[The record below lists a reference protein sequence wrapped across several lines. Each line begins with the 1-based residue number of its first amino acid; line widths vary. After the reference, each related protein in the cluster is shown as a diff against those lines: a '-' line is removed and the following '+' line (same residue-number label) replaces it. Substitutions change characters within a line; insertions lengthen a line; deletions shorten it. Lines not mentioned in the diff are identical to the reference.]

1 MQSPRKAKTGSRSSR
16 SRLKVSGK
24 ERRAELDAANKK
36 LEHETRRR
44 KRFESDVLAD
54 KRCSSGVVG
63 LDDILAGGL
72 PRGAFFLIQGDPGS
86 GKTTLAL
93 QFLLEGIRRGEKV
106 FYITLSETKE
116 ELLNVAQSHGWS
128 LDKIPV
134 LDLSAVE
141 NLLRPEEQTTVFHPS
156 EVELAKVSQKL
167 LDEVR
172 KAQPVRIA
180 FDSLSEFRL
189 MSETPLRYRRQLLAL
204 KQQFAAIGSTVL
216 LLDDK
221 MNNKGLIDPHVLSL
235 THGVIEMEQLS
246 PDYGTSR
253 RRLRV
258 LKLRAVKFREG
269 YHDYIITTG
278 GLCVFPR
285 VIAAQHRTQFRR
297 EPVSSGIKE
306 LDALFGGGL
315 DRGTTTLILGQA
327 GTGKSS
333 LALQYAVQMA
343 GRGERSNMFTFDEAR
358 TVMLTRAKAL
368 GFLLGK
374 TIENGMI
381 TVQQVDPAELSP
393 GEFAVRILR
402 DVEAGCKLVVIDSL
416 NGYLNAM
423 PGEKYLNN
431 QLHELCTSLN
441 QQGVVT
447 ILVLAQHGLAAAAE
461 APVDLSYLSDTVV
474 SLRYFEAYGEV
485 RQAIVIVKK
494 RSGLHEKS
502 IREFKLISGKGIVI
516 GKPLKQFRGVL
527 TGVPSFRGSEGQ
539 MMKGR

>member
-1 MQSPRKAKTGSRSSR
+1 LEG
-16 SRLKVSGK
+16 
-24 ERRAELDAANKK
+24 RADE
-36 LEHETRRR
+36 
-44 KRFESDVLAD
+44 
-54 KRCSSGVVG
+54 RCSTGVEG

-72 PRGAFFLIQGDPGS
+72 PRGGFYLIQGDPGS

-93 QFLLEGIRRGEKV
+93 QFLLEGLRRGEKV
-106 FYITLSETKE
+106 FYITLSETKQ
-116 ELLNVAQSHGWS
+116 ELLQVARSHGWS

-134 LDLSAVE
+134 LDLSVVE
-141 NLLRPEEQTTVFHPS
+141 NLLRPEAQMTVFHPS
-156 EVELAKVSQKL
+156 EVELTKVSHLL

-172 KAQPVRIA
+172 KTQPARVA

-189 MSETPLRYRRQLLAL
+189 MAETALRYRRQLLAL
-204 KQQFAAIGSTVL
+204 KQQFAAFNSTVL

-221 MNNKGLIDPHVLSL
+221 MNETGVTDPHVLSL
-235 THGVIEMEQLS
+235 THGVLEMEQLS

-253 RRLRV
+253 RRMRV
-258 LKLRAVKFREG
+258 SKLRAVKFREG
-269 YHDYIITTG
+269 YHDYIIGTG
-278 GLCVFPR
+278 GLRVFPR
-285 VIAAQHRTQFRR
+285 MIAAEHRTQFRL
-297 EPVSSGIKE
+297 EAVSSGIKE

-333 LALQYAVQMA
+333 LALQYAIQMA
-343 GRGERSNMFTFDEAR
+343 DRGERSTVFAFDETR
-358 TVMLTRAKAL
+358 SVMLSRAKAL
-368 GFLLGK
+368 GFKLEKG
-374 TIENGMI
+374 IENGMI

-402 DVEAGCKLVVIDSL
+402 DVEAGCKLVAIDSL

-441 QQGVVT
+441 EQGVVT
-447 ILVLAQHGLAAAAE
+447 ILILAQHGLAAAAAE
-461 APVDLSYLSDTVV
+461 APVDLSYLSDTVA

-485 RQAIVIVKK
+485 KQAIAMVKK
-494 RSGLHEKS
+494 RSGHHEKA
-502 IREFKLISGKGIVI
+502 IREFKLISGKGIVV
-516 GKPLKQFRGVL
+516 GEPLKQFQGVL
-527 TGVPSFRGSEGQ
+527 TGGPIFRGREKQ